1 MYDSNW
7 LSNNKKEKKMN
18 TKKSIGKLRPNPQ
31 TKPRSP
37 LMIGKIALQRLT
49 LDSYC
54 AEMERTNAGEILVPA
69 AIWANRDQGGIYL
82 SIELSSVF
90 QNGDEAQSMN
100 IEEFLR
106 ELEKEQRRKS
116 GGSSE

>member
-1 MYDSNW
+1 
-7 LSNNKKEKKMN
+7 MN
-18 TKKSIGKLRPNPQ
+18 IKKSIGKLRANPQ

-37 LMIGKIALQRLT
+37 LMVGKIALQRPT

-54 AEMERTNAGEILVPA
+54 AEMERTNNGEILISA
-69 AIWANRDQGGIYL
+69 AVWANRDQGGIYL

-90 QNGDEAQSMN
+90 QNGDEAQPMN

-106 ELEKEQRRKS
+106 ELDKEQRKKA
-116 GGSSE
+116 E